1 MSVLLRSAEGNVLRL
16 GFPNEEL
23 VSDCFIDEMLWKKE
37 NPSQR
42 GNIVGRLPS
51 ATANPLIYTEGLFIT
66 LMHPE
71 DMEMNGFI
79 GGMGGLSL
87 ANGHRGHAA
96 SNASLLAP
104 RLSLLPQ
111 SACSSSLQALQAPE
125 GNPEVP
131 VAYQL
136 SSGPCDEHKSYAF
149 IQRYE
154 STRSSV
160 APAVRQ

>member
-1 MSVLLRSAEGNVLRL
+1 MKRSVENAEHL
-16 GFPNEEL
+16 P
-23 VSDCFIDEMLWKKE
+23 LWFAL
-37 NPSQR
+37 SLF
-42 GNIVGRLPS
+42 GVG
-51 ATANPLIYTEGLFIT
+51 ATLKDTEGLFIT

>member
-1 MSVLLRSAEGNVLRL
+1 MKRSVENAEHLEPWL
-16 GFPNEEL
+16 P
-23 VSDCFIDEMLWKKE
+23 LWFAL
-37 NPSQR
+37 SLF
-42 GNIVGRLPS
+42 GVG
-51 ATANPLIYTEGLFIT
+51 ATLKDTEGLFIT

-71 DMEMNGFI
+71 DMEMNGFT

-104 RLSLLPQ
+104 RLSLLPQPPCSPSLLAPRPSLLPQ